1 MIGDGSWTFVLI
13 VVAAAIVSDAWR
25 FLGAVVATRIDEG
38 SLVFR
43 LVKAVAT
50 TLIAA
55 VVIRLTLYPTGILAE
70 TPVLLRLG
78 SLVVGLGLYL
88 ATGRSVA
95 IGLAGAIA
103 VLVVGAWLLPR

>member
-1 MIGDGSWTFVLI
+1 MIGDGSWTFVII
-13 VVAAAIVSDAWR
+13 VVIAAIVSDFWR
-25 FLGAVVATRIDEG
+25 MLGAVVATRIDEG

-43 LVKAVAT
+43 FVKAVAT

-70 TPVLLRLG
+70 TPALLRIG
-78 SLVVGLGLYL
+78 ALVVGLGVYL

-95 IGLAGAIA
+95 LGLASCIA
-103 VLVVGAWLLPR
+103 VLVAGAWLLPR